1 MLLFCDSFDHYNTAT
16 LGEKY
21 LNVDPSNATI
31 VTGGRV
37 GNCLELIHGAA
48 VTKNAPDSAQLIVGF
63 ALNPS
68 ALPSSTGMA
77 IIDFIDSG
85 SSYTTPQGEL
95 RVNAAGGIEYHTYPS
110 GPGSDT
116 LIASSPNGIVLPNTY
131 QIIEVSVLFATTAT
145 GTVAAQ
151 VNGESV
157 FSVTGVVT
165 SSSGNNYANVVSLTN
180 GAFNGAAYSFDDYYI
195 CDGTGTINNSFLG
208 DVGIQCLF
216 PNGEGQS
223 DQFTPNGPSIN
234 WECVSETTPPGDAA
248 YVSAGTVGYLDLYTI
263 QPISGSPSA
272 VVAVQVVAS
281 ARKDDSVTRVLGL
294 AFGNGTTWVV
304 NSGSSLGS
312 NYKMYTQPYD
322 SNPIT
327 SSDWTVTAVDNGQIG
342 VSVTM

>member
-1 MLLFCDSFDHYNTAT
+1 MALHIHLTIITSAMVPERSIIAFSGTS
-16 LGEKY
+16 G
-21 LNVDPSNATI
+21 SNAFSRTE
-31 VTGGRV
+31 RD
-37 GNCLELIHGAA
+37 
-48 VTKNAPDSAQLIVGF
+48 K
-63 ALNPS
+63 
-68 ALPSSTGMA
+68 A
-77 IIDFIDSG
+77 I
-85 SSYTTPQGEL
+85 E
-95 RVNAAGGIEYHTYPS
+95 
-110 GPGSDT
+110 
-116 LIASSPNGIVLPNTY
+116 
-131 QIIEVSVLFATTAT
+131 
-145 GTVAAQ
+145 
-151 VNGESV
+151 
-157 FSVTGVVT
+157 
-165 SSSGNNYANVVSLTN
+165 
-180 GAFNGAAYSFDDYYI
+180 
-195 CDGTGTINNSFLG
+195 
-208 DVGIQCLF
+208 
-216 PNGEGQS
+216 
-223 DQFTPNGPSIN
+223 FTPNGPSIN